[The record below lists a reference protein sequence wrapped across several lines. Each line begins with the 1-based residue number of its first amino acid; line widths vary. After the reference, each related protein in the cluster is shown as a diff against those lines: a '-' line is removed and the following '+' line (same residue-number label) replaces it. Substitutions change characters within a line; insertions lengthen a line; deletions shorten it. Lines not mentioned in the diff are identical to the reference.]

1 MASLAELEQQYEQ
14 KVAEREALNAQYQAG
29 DVGVLPQ
36 IQALNVEIAALAREI
51 SSLTYP
57 TASAAADV
65 KASDDAAVQNPQA
78 VGGFGQPLTF
88 GANGRIV
95 DPNVESG
102 TNPPVITTIE
112 SQSVN
117 NDAFGAQYGTT
128 PGGPLEAD
136 DNGRAVP
143 GGTAGVA
150 APPDDSGSRQVTSQ
164 IINSSF
170 NGKITPQPNVLDQY
184 ASYTYSISWYLMAPN
199 AYKRILETGKV
210 TLGDFQLLVQS
221 GGAPVGSTGGQSA
234 QTPGQVS
241 LNDPTVIGAARSPY
255 FQYDYY
261 IDSLDITNVLT
272 GKGRGDSTNLTSINF
287 TITEPLGITLIG
299 NLRRAVED
307 YYTKLGTK
315 TSWMAAEYAL
325 IIRFYGYDSQGRPV
339 QVGKD
344 RNSATDSRA
353 VVEKFYPFNLNDIKT
368 KPSASYSRV
377 TYNIVGA
384 PISHNIGYGTDRNV
398 IRSDTSVSGRT
409 VRDVLVGNVAS
420 ANQPSPETDGRES
433 EASSAPQSGDNQK
446 NAPSKADGAGVVKFA
461 GLAEALNKYQRQL
474 VNQGVYEV
482 ADEYEIDFFP
492 KELGDSLIVK
502 DGTTNYSDTPLED
515 IKNASQAVNPEAQ
528 NANMASRT
536 ATAYAGTAITQFI
549 DQQMRN
555 SQYVTNQS
563 KVYFDEVT
571 GERKVRTPG
580 KEVAWFRINV
590 QATPKTEKVDKKRG
604 EFAYKVKYLITPFN
618 IVSHTSDYF
627 PDPVFKGLHKS
638 YKFWF
643 TGENTQVLGWDLNY
657 NLLYQ
662 SVMSDSPGMA
672 ALRSATNNNDI
683 VRRTYQP
690 FSNQSAQG
698 AEGKTNEIA
707 ANLAD
712 SLYEP
717 NSLHTIKL
725 KIVGDPAWLQQG
737 EVATGISEKTFTF
750 RPFNDDGTI
759 NFQAGDVVFD
769 VTFARPQDYDLN
781 TGLAD
786 PAKNNTATNNKKTQ
800 EPENVTYYAKE
811 VKSQFRNGQFEQ
823 ILDGTVLLSFP
834 QNVQTLQQ
842 NEARPSDNLGDKAG
856 QDNTQNNLS
865 PNVRVGDGVVDAQ
878 RASGTTSSEF
888 TGTQYSPNL
897 ISSEITSLQTQTNDT
912 ADGSV
917 SIASPSPQAESE
929 PAESNGDVTPRPVI
943 SSAVTDA
950 QALSSTPELAGPP
963 RLPSAED
970 TTDWDNIPSYEI
982 RGTSE
987 SLKQR
992 PVTDQ
997 DPQLMNK
1004 EY

>member
-1 MASLAELEQQYEQ
+1 MASLAELEQLEA
-14 KVAEREALNAQYQAG
+14 KLENEREALATRYRAG
-29 DVGVLPQ
+29 DVSVLPQ
-36 IQALNVEIAALAREI
+36 IQALNAEI
-51 SSLTYP
+51 SAVVRQINALLYP
-57 TASAAADV
+57 PASAAADV
-65 KASDDAAVQNPQA
+65 KASDDSAVQNPQA
-78 VGGFGQPLTF
+78 VGGLGQPLTF
-88 GANGRIV
+88 DAAGRIV

-117 NDAFGAQYGTT
+117 PNAFNAQYETSSGYADAF
-128 PGGPLEAD
+128 PGGEPGTVTND
-136 DNGRAVP
+136 D
-143 GGTAGVA
+143 A
-150 APPDDSGSRQVTSQ
+150 ATSTSSNANTSK
-164 IINSSF
+164 IINTAF

-199 AYKRILETGKV
+199 AYKRILETGKI

-221 GGAPVGSTGGQSA
+221 GGAPAGSTGGQSA

-241 LNDPTVIGAARSPY
+241 LNDPTVINAARSPY

-272 GKGRGDSTNLTSINF
+272 GKGRGDSTNLTDINF

-307 YYTKLGTK
+307 YYTKLGVK
-315 TSWMAAEYAL
+315 TSWLSAEYAL
-325 IIRFYGYDSQGRPV
+325 MIRFYGYDSQGRPV
-339 QVGKD
+339 QVGRD

-353 VVEKFYPFNLNDIKT
+353 VVEKFYPFNLNDINI
-368 KPSASYSRV
+368 KPSANYSRV
-377 TYNIVGA
+377 TYQIDGA
-384 PISHNIGYGTDRNV
+384 PISHSVALGTDRNV

-409 VRDVLVGNVAS
+409 VRDILVGNVAS

-433 EASSAPQSGDNQK
+433 ESSSAPQGGDNQK

-492 KELGDSLIVK
+492 KELGDSLVIK
-502 DGTTNYSDTPLED
+502 DGTSNYNASPLED
-515 IKNASQAVNPEAQ
+515 IKNASQAVNPDAQ
-528 NANMASRT
+528 SANFASRA

-563 KVYFDEVT
+563 KVYYDEVT
-571 GERKVRTPG
+571 GEKKIRTPG

-604 EFAYKVKYLITPFN
+604 GFAYKVKYLITPFN

-627 PDPVFKGLHKS
+627 PDPVFRGLHKS

-657 NLLYQ
+657 NALYQ
-662 SVMSDSPGMA
+662 AVMSNSPDLA
-672 ALRSATNNNDI
+672 ALRTATNNNDI

-698 AEGKTNEIA
+698 ADGKTNEIA

-712 SLYEP
+712 SLYDP
-717 NSLHTIKL
+717 QSLIEIKL

-769 VTFARPQDYDLN
+769 VTWARPQDYDLN

-786 PAKNNTATNNKKTQ
+786 PSKNNTATNNKKTQ
-800 EPENVTYYAKE
+800 EPENATYYATE
-811 VKSQFRNGQFEQ
+811 VKSQFRGGRFEQ
-823 ILDGTVLLSFP
+823 TLEGTVLLSFP
-834 QNVQTLQQ
+834 QNIQTLQQ
-842 NEARPSDNLGDKAG
+842 NEARPTDN
-856 QDNTQNNLS
+856 QSTTSNNLL

-888 TGTQYSPNL
+888 TGTQYSPKL

-912 ADGSV
+912 ANGSE
-917 SIASPSPQAESE
+917 SIASPVPQAEPE
-929 PAESNGDVTPRPVI
+929 PAESNGDVTPRPVL
-943 SSAVTDA
+943 SSAVGDA
-950 QALSSTPELAGPP
+950 QTAGSLPELAGPP

-970 TTDWDNIPSYEI
+970 TTDWDNVPSYEI

-987 SLKQR
+987 SLKNR